1 MSTMQRL
8 TLIGMHEWDPTLFD
22 GLSLPEAYDK
32 NTFIDSL
39 MLEHGE
45 KCVLYSNLDFMKYA
59 IGAWG
64 RKWSME
70 LTRIAEA
77 LQAEYNP
84 IWNYDRYEDWTDK
97 SGKRGEAESNATSNT
112 SNSSEA
118 NSGSRAASE
127 TNTKTETDSQ
137 SHEGHKLKNVQD
149 ATDKQTNDYDV
160 TVTNENVT
168 KGETE
173 HLVSADDSSTYA
185 PSSKDITDVGKQK
198 STTENDGDITTEHT
212 GTKDDISEVTNN
224 QTEGEESA
232 NSKTVNSAI
241 DNSKVVGTASG
252 SDNVKATNSEVT
264 NADHV
269 GHLWGNIGVT
279 TSASMVTEVVQQR
292 MKYNLYEV
300 ACRLFANEL
309 LIGIY

>member
-8 TLIGMHEWDPTLFD
+8 TLIGMHEWDPTLFQN
-22 GLSLPEAYDK
+22 LELPDAYDRDI
-32 NTFIDSL
+32 FIETL
-39 MLEHGE
+39 MIEHGE

-97 SGKRGEAESNATSNT
+97 SGKRGQAESNATSNT
-112 SNSSEA
+112 TNSSEA

-137 SHEGHKLKNVQD
+137 SHEGHKLKNIQD
-149 ATDKQTNDYDV
+149 AKDTTTD
-160 TVTNENVT
+160 ENVT

-173 HLVSADDSSTYA
+173 HLISADDSSTYA
-185 PSSKDITDVGKQK
+185 PASKDITDVGKQK
-198 STTENDGDITTEHT
+198 HTTTHE
-212 GTKDDISEVTNN
+212 GTKDDLSEVTNN
-224 QTEGEESA
+224 QTEGEENA
-232 NSKTVNSAI
+232 NSKTVNSAV